1 MVRKKD
7 KIFTDAIRDVKP
19 RLKIC
24 FCSTRPVGNGRVE
37 AAQHASNLIPGLTS
51 LISVPMNSSY
61 F

>member
-19 RLKIC
+19 RLKVR

-37 AAQHASNLIPGLTS
+37 AAQHASNLIPGLTC
-51 LISVPMNSSY
+51 LISVPVSSSY